1 MVLQSLQLKNYRIHT
16 DSFLNFSNGI
26 KFIVGENGQGKT
38 TILEAIYSLCTT
50 KNFKASSE
58 QELLQFSS
66 TECEVTGTF
75 QEYTSDNVRIYYS
88 ASENKR
94 SFLVNGKQIY
104 RPSEIIGKFP
114 IVLLTPEDHQLTQ
127 GAPAD
132 RRKFVDAILSQSN
145 PLYMETLLDYSKTI
159 KHRSFLLNKMKEDFR
174 SVSFDELEA
183 WNAKMVGAGSSLIA
197 YRKKFLTLF
206 NAYLLQAYSSILNH
220 EEIPFID
227 YQTTIANGEADLEKN
242 FFEQLAKRKDEE
254 IRRGTNL
261 VGPHRDDFI
270 FSINGK
276 ALRVFGSQG
285 QHKTFQVA
293 LRFAQFFYMKDILGR
308 TPIFLLDDA
317 FGELDAKR
325 AVHISNYIR
334 NVGQAFITATDL
346 ANLSFLLRNENDR
359 VIEISD
365 GKVSYAQLQN

>member
-16 DSFLNFSNGI
+16 DSFLNFSDGI
-26 KFIVGENGQGKT
+26 NFIVGENGQGKT

-127 GAPAD
+127 GAPVD

>member
-16 DSFLNFSNGI
+16 DSFLNFSDGI
-26 KFIVGENGQGKT
+26 NFIVGENGQGKT

-242 FFEQLAKRKDEE
+242 FFELLAKRKDEE

>member
-1 MVLQSLQLKNYRIHT
+1 M
-16 DSFLNFSNGI
+16 
-26 KFIVGENGQGKT
+26 
-38 TILEAIYSLCTT
+38 
-50 KNFKASSE
+50 
-58 QELLQFSS
+58 
-66 TECEVTGTF
+66 
-75 QEYTSDNVRIYYS
+75 
-88 ASENKR
+88 
-94 SFLVNGKQIY
+94 
-104 RPSEIIGKFP
+104 
-114 IVLLTPEDHQLTQ
+114 
-127 GAPAD
+127 
-132 RRKFVDAILSQSN
+132 
-145 PLYMETLLDYSKTI
+145 
-159 KHRSFLLNKMKEDFR
+159 
-174 SVSFDELEA
+174 
-183 WNAKMVGAGSSLIA
+183 
-197 YRKKFLTLF
+197 F

>member
-26 KFIVGENGQGKT
+26 NFIVGENGQGKT

>member
-1 MVLQSLQLKNYRIHT
+1 MVLKSLRLKNYRIHG
-16 DSFLNFSNGI
+16 DSFLTFSDGI
-26 KFIVGENGQGKT
+26 NFIVGENGKGKT

-58 QELLQFSS
+58 QELLQFSAA
-66 TECEVTGTF
+66 EYEATGTF
-75 QEYTSDNVRIYYS
+75 QEYTSDVVRIYFS
-88 ASENKR
+88 AAESKK
-94 SFLVNGKQIY
+94 SYVVNGKQIY
-104 RPSEIIGKFP
+104 RPSEVIGKFP

-145 PLYMETLLDYSKTI
+145 PLYMETLLDYSKTL

-174 SVSFDELEA
+174 SVGEDELEA
-183 WNAKMVGAGSSLIA
+183 WNKKLVAAGSVLIA
-197 YRKKFLTLF
+197 YRKKFAASFNTYLL
-206 NAYLLQAYSSILNH
+206 NAYVSILN
-220 EEIPFID
+220 EEELPLIE
-227 YQTTIANGEADLEKN
+227 YQTTIANGDEGLEEK
-242 FFEQLAKRKDEE
+242 FFAQLQKRKDEE

-261 VGPHRDDFI
+261 VGPHRDDFV

-276 ALRVFGSQG
+276 ALKVFGSQG

-325 AVHISNYIR
+325 ASRISNYIGT
-334 NVGQAFITATDL
+334 VGQAFITATDL
-346 ANLSFLLRNENDR
+346 ANLSSLLRSGNDK
-359 VIEISD
+359 VIEISS
-365 GKVSYAQLQN
+365 GAVSYAQS

>member
-1 MVLQSLQLKNYRIHT
+1 MVLQSLQLKNYRIHS
-16 DSFLNFSNGI
+16 DSLLTFSDGI
-26 KFIVGENGQGKT
+26 NFIVGENGQGKT

-50 KNFKASSE
+50 KNFKASSD
-58 QELLQFSS
+58 QELLQFS
-66 TECEVTGTF
+66 TVECEVTGTF
-75 QEYTSDNVRIYYS
+75 QEYTSDIVRIYYS
-88 ASENKR
+88 STETKR
-94 SFLVNGKQIY
+94 SFLVNGKLIY
-104 RPSEIIGKFP
+104 RPSEVIGKFP

-127 GAPAD
+127 GAPAE

-145 PLYMETLLDYSKTI
+145 PLYMETLLDYSKTL
-159 KHRSFLLNKMKEDFR
+159 KHRSFLLNRMKEDFR
-174 SVSFDELEA
+174 SVSPDELEA
-183 WNAKMVGAGSSLIA
+183 WNTKMVTAGSSLIA

-206 NAYLLQAYSSILNH
+206 NSYLAQAYSAILND
-220 EEIPFID
+220 EELPLIE
-227 YQTTIANGEADLEKN
+227 YQTTIANGETGLEEK
-242 FFEQLAKRKDEE
+242 FSEQLAKRKDEE

-276 ALRVFGSQG
+276 ALKIFGSQG

-325 AVHISNYIR
+325 AAHISNYIR

-346 ANLSFLLRNENDR
+346 ANLSSFLRSENDK
-359 VIEISD
+359 VIE
-365 GKVSYAQLQN
+365 VSSGQIAYA

>member
-1 MVLQSLQLKNYRIHT
+1 MVLQSLQLKNYRIHA
-16 DSFLNFSNGI
+16 DSFLTFSDGI
-26 KFIVGENGQGKT
+26 NFIVGENGQGKT

-50 KNFKASSE
+50 KNFKASSD
-58 QELLQFSS
+58 QELMQFSA

-75 QEYTSDNVRIYYS
+75 QEYTSDIVRIYYS
-88 ASENKR
+88 ASESR
-94 SFLVNGKQIY
+94 RAFLVNGKQIY
-104 RPSEIIGKFP
+104 RPSEVIGKFP

-145 PLYMETLLDYSKTI
+145 PLYMETLLDYSKTL
-159 KHRSFLLNKMKEDFR
+159 KHRSFLLNKLKEDFR
-174 SVSFDELEA
+174 SVSIEELEA
-183 WNAKMVGAGSSLIA
+183 WNAKMVTAGSSLIA
-197 YRKKFLTLF
+197 YRKKFLILF
-206 NAYLLQAYSSILNH
+206 NDYLLHAYSSILND
-220 EEIPFID
+220 EELPLIE
-227 YQTTIANGEADLEKN
+227 YQTTIANGEADLEEN
-242 FFEQLAKRKDEE
+242 FFAQLAKRKDEE

-276 ALRVFGSQG
+276 ALKVFGSQG

-293 LRFAQFFYMKDILGR
+293 LRFAQFFYLKDILGR
-308 TPIFLLDDA
+308 APIFLLDDA

-325 AVHISNYIR
+325 AAHISNYIR

-346 ANLSFLLRNENDR
+346 ANLSFLLRSENDK
-359 VIEISD
+359 VIEISS
-365 GKVSYAQLQN
+365 GQVSYA